1 MTAEKSKIINQYKKR
16 ISELKKHNKKYFSDD
31 KPEVT
36 DAQYDKLKADLLK
49 LEKKFPFLKKIENL
63 SSIIGTPP
71 SNKFK
76 KIKHLKQMLSQF
88 KRR

>member
-49 LEKKFPFLKKIENL
+49 LEKNFRF
-63 SSIIGTPP
+63 
-71 SNKFK
+71 
-76 KIKHLKQMLSQF
+76 
-88 KRR
+88 